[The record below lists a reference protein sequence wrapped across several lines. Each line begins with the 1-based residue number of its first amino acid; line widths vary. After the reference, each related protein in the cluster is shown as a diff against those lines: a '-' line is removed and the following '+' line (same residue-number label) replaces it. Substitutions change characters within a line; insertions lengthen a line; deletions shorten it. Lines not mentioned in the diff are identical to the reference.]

1 MVFTLIH
8 AAVYSR
14 KTDYQVRC
22 RLLKEMPAR
31 APVYCRR
38 AEFCACTC
46 VYVHNGISS
55 VCGGSDGGG
64 GGNDGV
70 REKTI
75 NDVLKKFAF

>member
-1 MVFTLIH
+1 
-8 AAVYSR
+8 
-14 KTDYQVRC
+14 
-22 RLLKEMPAR
+22 
-31 APVYCRR
+31 VYCRR